1 MWNGYNRLMEIYTKE
16 AEAYLMGEISLS
28 EAMEQFEQERMVLLE
43 GP

>member
-16 AEAYLMGEISLS
+16 VEAYLMGEISLS